1 MRLGVSPKHSTLI
14 TTPRDHFLKARSL
27 LSASMMNPV
36 DGGNGGLVDFHFD
49 VGSMDF
55 LSSSM
60 MMQPV
65 YPAPF
70 LVPTGPTL
78 APAPLNPASPSK
90 RKQSVRKGATP
101 NKKRRGNKSVENG
114 SGSGEKNEAQ
124 LTKHRKIEQRRR
136 SKVAALQAELRV
148 CVLRS
153 DPSIPPETVTTKAE
167 ILKAAINH
175 FSKRL

>member
-1 MRLGVSPKHSTLI
+1 
-14 TTPRDHFLKARSL
+14 
-27 LSASMMNPV
+27 MNSV

-49 VGSMDF
+49 VGTMDF

-60 MMQPV
+60 IQPA

-78 APAPLNPASPSK
+78 AAAPLCPSSPPK
-90 RKQSVRKGATP
+90 RKPGVRKGTTP
-101 NKKRRGNKSVENG
+101 NKKRRGNNPAEG
-114 SGSGEKNEAQ
+114 GSGEKNEAQ

-153 DPSIPPETVTTKAE
+153 DPGIPPETVTTKAE